1 MVLTVQPTDIQPMT
15 AAVLQAMSQDPAF
28 AARIETSV
36 RRVLATKN
44 TFSLLPKME
53 ACDPLVQHNVA

>member
-1 MVLTVQPTDIQPMT
+1 MT